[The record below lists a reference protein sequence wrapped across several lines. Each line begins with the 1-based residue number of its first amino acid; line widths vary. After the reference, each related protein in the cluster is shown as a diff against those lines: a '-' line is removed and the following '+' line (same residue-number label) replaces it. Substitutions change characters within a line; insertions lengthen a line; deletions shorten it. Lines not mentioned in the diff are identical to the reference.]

1 MDTTRIINLTKQ
13 QGKTLVYICKLIG
26 RAGNYLNEVKNK
38 GLTMPEEYLQT
49 IAADLGTTPEY
60 LRGET
65 DIVTPPR
72 ETDGQTADVTVD
84 DMIVFHRDGKTTK
97 LKMSSDRIAAIE
109 KSLRFS
115 RTAETLTIY
124 KKEKYMNDS
133 KKLCLFSAVLRR
145 WSSSSWVS

>member
-1 MDTTRIINLTKQ
+1 
-13 QGKTLVYICKLIG
+13 
-26 RAGNYLNEVKNK
+26 
-38 GLTMPEEYLQT
+38 MPEEYLQT

-109 KSLRFS
+109 KI
-115 RTAETLTIY
+115 AQ
-124 KKEKYMNDS
+124 
-133 KKLCLFSAVLRR
+133 VLADGGNTDDL
-145 WSSSSWVS
+145 

>member
-72 ETDGQTADVTVD
+72 DTDGLTSDDLADVTIDD

-97 LKMSSDRIAAIE
+97 IKMPSDRIAAIE
-109 KSLRFS
+109 KI
-115 RTAETLTIY
+115 AQ
-124 KKEKYMNDS
+124 
-133 KKLCLFSAVLRR
+133 VLANGGNTDDL
-145 WSSSSWVS
+145 

>member
-1 MDTTRIINLTKQ
+1 MDTSRIVALAKK
-13 QGKTLVYICKLIG
+13 QGKSMTHLCNLIG
-26 RAGNYLNEVKNK
+26 K
-38 GLTMPEEYLQT
+38 GRGYIKDVRYKDRDMPEEYLRA

-72 ETDGQTADVTVD
+72 DTDGQTADVTVD

-109 KSLRFS
+109 KI
-115 RTAETLTIY
+115 AQ
-124 KKEKYMNDS
+124 
-133 KKLCLFSAVLRR
+133 VLADGGNTDDL
-145 WSSSSWVS
+145 

>member
-72 ETDGQTADVTVD
+72 ETDGLTSDDLADLTIND

-97 LKMSSDRIAAIE
+97 IKMPSDRIAAIE
-109 KSLRFS
+109 KI
-115 RTAETLTIY
+115 AQ
-124 KKEKYMNDS
+124 
-133 KKLCLFSAVLRR
+133 VLADGGNTDDL
-145 WSSSSWVS
+145 

>member
-72 ETDGQTADVTVD
+72 DTDGLTSEDLADITIDD

-109 KSLRFS
+109 KI
-115 RTAETLTIY
+115 AQ
-124 KKEKYMNDS
+124 
-133 KKLCLFSAVLRR
+133 VLANGGNTDDL
-145 WSSSSWVS
+145 

>member
-72 ETDGQTADVTVD
+72 DTDGLTSEDLADLTIND

-97 LKMSSDRIAAIE
+97 IKMPSDRIAAIE
-109 KSLRFS
+109 KI
-115 RTAETLTIY
+115 AQ
-124 KKEKYMNDS
+124 
-133 KKLCLFSAVLRR
+133 VLADGGNTDDL
-145 WSSSSWVS
+145 

>member
-72 ETDGQTADVTVD
+72 DTDGLTSEDLADITIDD

-97 LKMSSDRIAAIE
+97 IKMPSDRIAAIE
-109 KSLRFS
+109 KI
-115 RTAETLTIY
+115 AQ
-124 KKEKYMNDS
+124 
-133 KKLCLFSAVLRR
+133 VLANGGNTDDL
-145 WSSSSWVS
+145 

>member
-26 RAGNYLNEVKNK
+26 RVGNYLYEVKNK

-72 ETDGQTADVTVD
+72 DTDGLTSEDLADITIDD

-97 LKMSSDRIAAIE
+97 IKMPSDRIAEIE
-109 KSLRFS
+109 KI
-115 RTAETLTIY
+115 AQ
-124 KKEKYMNDS
+124 
-133 KKLCLFSAVLRR
+133 VLANGGNTDDL
-145 WSSSSWVS
+145 

>member
-72 ETDGQTADVTVD
+72 DTDGLTSDDLADVTIDD

-109 KSLRFS
+109 KI
-115 RTAETLTIY
+115 AQ
-124 KKEKYMNDS
+124 
-133 KKLCLFSAVLRR
+133 VLADGENTDDL
-145 WSSSSWVS
+145 

>member
-72 ETDGQTADVTVD
+72 DTDGLTSEDLADITIDD

-97 LKMSSDRIAAIE
+97 IKMPSDRIAEIE
-109 KSLRFS
+109 KI
-115 RTAETLTIY
+115 AQ
-124 KKEKYMNDS
+124 
-133 KKLCLFSAVLRR
+133 VLANGGNTDDL
-145 WSSSSWVS
+145 

>member
-1 MDTTRIINLTKQ
+1 MDTSRIVALAKK
-13 QGKTLVYICKLIG
+13 QGKSMTHLCNLIG
-26 RAGNYLNEVKNK
+26 K
-38 GLTMPEEYLQT
+38 GRGYIKDVRYKDRDMPEEYLQA

-97 LKMSSDRIAAIE
+97 IKMPSDRIAAIE
-109 KSLRFS
+109 KI
-115 RTAETLTIY
+115 AQ
-124 KKEKYMNDS
+124 
-133 KKLCLFSAVLRR
+133 VLADGGNTDDL
-145 WSSSSWVS
+145 

>member
-72 ETDGQTADVTVD
+72 DTDGLTSDDLADVTIDD

-97 LKMSSDRIAAIE
+97 IKMPSDRIAEIE
-109 KSLRFS
+109 KI
-115 RTAETLTIY
+115 AQ
-124 KKEKYMNDS
+124 
-133 KKLCLFSAVLRR
+133 VLANGGNTDDL
-145 WSSSSWVS
+145 

>member
-65 DIVTPPR
+65 DIVTPPCD
-72 ETDGQTADVTVD
+72 TDGLTVENRSDVTVD

-97 LKMSSDRIAAIE
+97 LKMSADRIAAIE
-109 KSLRFS
+109 KI
-115 RTAETLTIY
+115 AQ
-124 KKEKYMNDS
+124 
-133 KKLCLFSAVLRR
+133 VLADGGNTDDL
-145 WSSSSWVS
+145 

>member
-72 ETDGQTADVTVD
+72 DTDGLTSDDLADVTIDD

-97 LKMSSDRIAAIE
+97 IQMPSDRIAEIE
-109 KSLRFS
+109 KI
-115 RTAETLTIY
+115 AQ
-124 KKEKYMNDS
+124 
-133 KKLCLFSAVLRR
+133 VLANGGNTDDL
-145 WSSSSWVS
+145 

>member
-72 ETDGQTADVTVD
+72 DTDGLTSEDLADITIDD

-109 KSLRFS
+109 KI
-115 RTAETLTIY
+115 AQ
-124 KKEKYMNDS
+124 
-133 KKLCLFSAVLRR
+133 VLADDGNTDDL
-145 WSSSSWVS
+145 

>member
-72 ETDGQTADVTVD
+72 DTDGLTSEDLADITIDD

-109 KSLRFS
+109 KI
-115 RTAETLTIY
+115 AQ
-124 KKEKYMNDS
+124 
-133 KKLCLFSAVLRR
+133 VLADGENTDDL
-145 WSSSSWVS
+145 

>member
-72 ETDGQTADVTVD
+72 DTDGLTSDDLADLTIND

-97 LKMSSDRIAAIE
+97 IKMPSDRIAAIE
-109 KSLRFS
+109 KI
-115 RTAETLTIY
+115 AQ
-124 KKEKYMNDS
+124 
-133 KKLCLFSAVLRR
+133 VLADGGNTDDL
-145 WSSSSWVS
+145 

>member
-49 IAADLGTTPEY
+49 IAAHLGTTPEY

-72 ETDGQTADVTVD
+72 DTDGLTSEDLADITIDD

-97 LKMSSDRIAAIE
+97 IKMPSDRIAEIE
-109 KSLRFS
+109 KI
-115 RTAETLTIY
+115 AQ
-124 KKEKYMNDS
+124 
-133 KKLCLFSAVLRR
+133 VLANGGNTDDL
-145 WSSSSWVS
+145 

>member
-38 GLTMPEEYLQT
+38 GLTMPEEYRQI

-72 ETDGQTADVTVD
+72 DTDGLTAENRSDVTVD

-97 LKMSSDRIAAIE
+97 LKMSADRIAAIE
-109 KSLRFS
+109 KI
-115 RTAETLTIY
+115 AQ
-124 KKEKYMNDS
+124 
-133 KKLCLFSAVLRR
+133 VLADGGNTDDL
-145 WSSSSWVS
+145 

>member
-72 ETDGQTADVTVD
+72 DTDGLTSDNLADVTID
-84 DMIVFHRDGKTTK
+84 EDMIVFHRDGKTTK
-97 LKMSSDRIAAIE
+97 IKMPSDRIAAIE
-109 KSLRFS
+109 KI
-115 RTAETLTIY
+115 AQ
-124 KKEKYMNDS
+124 
-133 KKLCLFSAVLRR
+133 VLADGGNTGDL
-145 WSSSSWVS
+145 

>member
-97 LKMSSDRIAAIE
+97 LKMSPDRIAAIE
-109 KSLRFS
+109 KI
-115 RTAETLTIY
+115 AQ
-124 KKEKYMNDS
+124 
-133 KKLCLFSAVLRR
+133 VLADGGNTDDL
-145 WSSSSWVS
+145 

>member
-72 ETDGQTADVTVD
+72 DTDGLTSDNLADVTID
-84 DMIVFHRDGKTTK
+84 EDMIVFHRDGKTTK
-97 LKMSSDRIAAIE
+97 IKMQSDRIAAIE
-109 KSLRFS
+109 KI
-115 RTAETLTIY
+115 AQ
-124 KKEKYMNDS
+124 
-133 KKLCLFSAVLRR
+133 VLADGGNTDDL
-145 WSSSSWVS
+145 

>member
-72 ETDGQTADVTVD
+72 DTDGLTSEDLADITIDD

-109 KSLRFS
+109 KI
-115 RTAETLTIY
+115 AQ
-124 KKEKYMNDS
+124 
-133 KKLCLFSAVLRR
+133 VLADGGNTDDL
-145 WSSSSWVS
+145 

>member
-72 ETDGQTADVTVD
+72 ETDGLTSDDLADLTIND

-97 LKMSSDRIAAIE
+97 IKMPSDRIAAIE
-109 KSLRFS
+109 KI
-115 RTAETLTIY
+115 AQ
-124 KKEKYMNDS
+124 
-133 KKLCLFSAVLRR
+133 VLADG
-145 WSSSSWVS
+145 VNTDDL

>member
-1 MDTTRIINLTKQ
+1 MDTSRIVALAKK
-13 QGKTLVYICKLIG
+13 QGKSMTHLCNLIG
-26 RAGNYLNEVKNK
+26 K
-38 GLTMPEEYLQT
+38 GRGYIKDVRYKDRDMPEEYLQA

-72 ETDGQTADVTVD
+72 DTDGLTADVTVD

-109 KSLRFS
+109 KI
-115 RTAETLTIY
+115 AQ
-124 KKEKYMNDS
+124 
-133 KKLCLFSAVLRR
+133 VLADGGNTDDL
-145 WSSSSWVS
+145 

>member
-13 QGKTLVYICKLIG
+13 QVKTLVYICKLIG

-72 ETDGQTADVTVD
+72 DTDGLTSEDLADITIDD

-97 LKMSSDRIAAIE
+97 IKMPSDRIAEIE
-109 KSLRFS
+109 KI
-115 RTAETLTIY
+115 AQ
-124 KKEKYMNDS
+124 
-133 KKLCLFSAVLRR
+133 VLANGGNTDDL
-145 WSSSSWVS
+145 

>member
-72 ETDGQTADVTVD
+72 DTDGLTSDNLADVTID
-84 DMIVFHRDGKTTK
+84 EDMIVFHRDGKTTK
-97 LKMSSDRIAAIE
+97 IKMPSDRIAEIE
-109 KSLRFS
+109 KI
-115 RTAETLTIY
+115 AQ
-124 KKEKYMNDS
+124 
-133 KKLCLFSAVLRR
+133 VLANGGNTDDL
-145 WSSSSWVS
+145 

>member
-72 ETDGQTADVTVD
+72 DTDGLSSDDLADVTIDD
-84 DMIVFHRDGKTTK
+84 DMIVFRRDGKTTK
-97 LKMSSDRIAAIE
+97 IKMPSDRIAEIE
-109 KSLRFS
+109 KI
-115 RTAETLTIY
+115 AQ
-124 KKEKYMNDS
+124 
-133 KKLCLFSAVLRR
+133 VLANGGNTDDL
-145 WSSSSWVS
+145 

>member
-49 IAADLGTTPEY
+49 IAADLGTTPEMRC
-60 LRGET
+60 LPAICSMMRSSAFG
-65 DIVTPPR
+65 
-72 ETDGQTADVTVD
+72 TADVTVD

-97 LKMSSDRIAAIE
+97 IKMPSDRIAAIE
-109 KSLRFS
+109 KI
-115 RTAETLTIY
+115 AQ
-124 KKEKYMNDS
+124 
-133 KKLCLFSAVLRR
+133 VLADGGNTDDL
-145 WSSSSWVS
+145 

>member
-72 ETDGQTADVTVD
+72 DTDGPTSDDLADVTVDD

-97 LKMSSDRIAAIE
+97 IKMPSDRIATIE
-109 KSLRFS
+109 KI
-115 RTAETLTIY
+115 AQ
-124 KKEKYMNDS
+124 
-133 KKLCLFSAVLRR
+133 VLANGGNTDDL
-145 WSSSSWVS
+145 